1 MKGESEKMRT
11 KKKRK
16 AAMLASILAVMLAVP
31 QVVSAAPAAQS
42 QEDAPLLVVNESTV
56 AFAGHE
62 WWVIGDGTTGVYQQ
76 SDSVTL
82 LAKQDEFGKS
92 VFRTGHG
99 NEFEGSTYDSGNKMY
114 YANNPDGTSWVAP
127 TEYAGS
133 TLQLK
138 MDAIAAE
145 FSAKELAAVKDRTL
159 QGGGTVDSPSQDG
172 IAGPAITQKVWS
184 LSKAEWEVIN
194 DNTIRSYGDQY
205 LLRTPHSYYGRA
217 RKARAD
223 GATNYIDSAALAE
236 LSVRP
241 ALALDLSNVL
251 FTSAADATSG
261 KAAATVGA
269 GLVSVGETTGT
280 VKFTMQDESQTLTVV
295 ATNEQSVQTGTTLQ
309 FNYSAAT
316 TGENQYISC
325 VLTDANGNVKYYAKL
340 ADSASAASGA
350 LSIPLAGVA
359 DGTYTLKLFSE
370 EANGNLYTDFCS
382 APVNVQVSA
391 GTGTVSE
398 YGGAV
403 VHGHPLVKTD
413 AKAATCTE
421 AGNMEYWYCSQCD
434 QYFSD
439 AQGITSITEEQT
451 VIAAG
456 HNYVE
461 GECTVCGAA
470 DPNYIPPDPLT
481 IDDPANT
488 GDPVNTDDPATTGDP
503 VNTDDPTTPADPTK
517 TVDPEKTA
525 NTAASAQKPAT
536 GDNSSLW
543 IYGLVLALCGGGI
556 ATVGVMKKRSHNTK

>member
-1 MKGESEKMRT
+1 
-11 KKKRK
+11 
-16 AAMLASILAVMLAVP
+16 
-31 QVVSAAPAAQS
+31 
-42 QEDAPLLVVNESTV
+42 
-56 AFAGHE
+56 
-62 WWVIGDGTTGVYQQ
+62 
-76 SDSVTL
+76 
-82 LAKQDEFGKS
+82 
-92 VFRTGHG
+92 
-99 NEFEGSTYDSGNKMY
+99 MY

-138 MDAIAAE
+138 MEAIAAE

-159 QGGGTVDSPSQDG
+159 QGGGTVDSPSLDG
-172 IAGPAITQKVWS
+172 IAGPAVTQKLWA
-184 LSKAEWEVIN
+184 LSKTEWEVIAN
-194 DNTIRSYGDQY
+194 NTIRSFGDQY

-236 LSVRP
+236 LAVRP

-261 KAAATVGA
+261 KAAATVGS
-269 GLVSVGETTGT
+269 GLASVGETTGT

-316 TGENQYISC
+316 TGENQYVSC
-325 VLTDANGNVKYYAKL
+325 VLTDENGNVKYYAKL
-340 ADSASAASGA
+340 SDSASASSGE
-350 LSIPLAGVA
+350 LSIPLTGVA

-370 EANGNLYTDFCS
+370 EANGDLYTDFCS
-382 APVNVQVSA
+382 EPVTMEVQVSA

-403 VHGHPLVKTD
+403 VHGHPLAKTD

-421 AGNMEYWYCSQCD
+421 DGNIEYWYCSQCD

-439 AQGITSITEEQT
+439 EQGTISITEEQT
-451 VIAAG
+451 VIAAA

-461 GECTVCGAA
+461 GECTVCGEA
-470 DPNYIPPDPLT
+470 DPNYIP
-481 IDDPANT
+481 DDSSNT
-488 GDPVNTDDPATTGDP
+488 DDPVNTS
-503 VNTDDPTTPADPTK
+503 DPTTPADPTI
-517 TVDPEKTA
+517 TVDPVKTL
-525 NTAASAQKPAT
+525 NTTAPVHQPTT

-543 IYGLVLALCGGGI
+543 IYGLVFALCGGGL
-556 ATVGVMKKRSHNTK
+556 ATVGVMKKRSRNTK